1 MVTTCVYF
9 PETNSCAVEFNVP
22 TSPSGLKK
30 RTSTVRPSTQPWS
43 RSESISPR
51 TPRSRLGLELYLIT
65 ATRGIPALGERC
77 LQSESSSASE
87 ASAMIDNPRPSRR
100 TSVKAT
106 PDALISY
113 PLSVQTWQDSRF
125 QIPDFRRSQIP
136 DFRGFRI
143 PDFRVVRHNS
153 APASRR

>member
-1 MVTTCVYF
+1 MVTTRVYF

-30 RTSTVRPSTQPWS
+30 RTCTVRPSTQPWS

-77 LQSESSSASE
+77 FQSETSSASA
-87 ASAMIDNPRPSRR
+87 ASKIIDNPRPSRLS
-100 TSVKAT
+100 SVKAT
-106 PDALISY
+106 LEALIGS
-113 PLSVQTWQDSRF
+113 PVSVQTEQDLKS
-125 QIPDFRRSQIP
+125 
-136 DFRGFRI
+136 
-143 PDFRVVRHNS
+143 
-153 APASRR
+153 